1 MVVEYGKWRSLIQV
15 ERRGCSHG
23 FSISVIGGGYNDLQ
37 VTNRTMQGKLLICP
51 YTLPYYTP
59 LSDPIA
65 SLNLQI
71 TPP

>member
-1 MVVEYGKWRSLIQV
+1 
-15 ERRGCSHG
+15 
-23 FSISVIGGGYNDLQ
+23 
-37 VTNRTMQGKLLICP
+37 MQGKLLICP

-71 TPP
+71 SPP